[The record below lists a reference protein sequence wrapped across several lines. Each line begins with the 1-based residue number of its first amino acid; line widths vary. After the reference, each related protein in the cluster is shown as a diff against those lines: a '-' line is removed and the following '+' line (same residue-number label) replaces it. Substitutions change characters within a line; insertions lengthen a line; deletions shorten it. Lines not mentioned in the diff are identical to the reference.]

1 MQRNELIKQ
10 LAQLLRIDADRVTEG
25 AKLTDLVADSFVLIE
40 TVVELQELLDIT
52 LVQEDLDGV
61 NTVAQLLDV
70 CQAKMAA

>member
-1 MQRNELIKQ
+1 MQRNELTKQ
-10 LAQLLRIDADRVTEG
+10 LAQLLRIDPARVTET

>member
-10 LAQLLRIDADRVTEG
+10 LAQLLRIDAARVTEG

>member
-1 MQRNELIKQ
+1 MQRNDLIKQ
-10 LAQLLRIDADRVTEG
+10 LAQLLRIDPARVTES

-40 TVVELQELLDIT
+40 TVVELQELLNIT